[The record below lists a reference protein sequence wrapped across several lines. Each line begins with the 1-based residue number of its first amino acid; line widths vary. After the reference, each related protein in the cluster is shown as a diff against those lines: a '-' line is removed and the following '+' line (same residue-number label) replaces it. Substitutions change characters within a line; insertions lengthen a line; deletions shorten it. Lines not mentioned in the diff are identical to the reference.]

1 MTGSIS
7 LPSSDGNNRG
17 GIKQSWNQARLWFDK
32 NWNGEEETTPLL
44 YNERGTAEDRNQ
56 QARRKRTAFRLIVTA
71 VALAVVLAL
80 FGVSFGLWHSKR
92 HTQKPDPS
100 SPGLT
105 QAEKIMLNSPSRDNL
120 RNYLKTYTLEAHLAG
135 TPNDKKQAEWTKNQF
150 ESFGLETKI
159 DTYWPLLNY
168 PISHRLALVSGPKH
182 LRFEAKLTEDPVDED
197 ETSRDPNV
205 VPLFHGYSKNGTVQ
219 GRIVYANYGRLQDF
233 QFLKDQGI
241 DLNGTIALMRY
252 GGNFRGLKVRAAE
265 TFGCAGALI
274 YSDPIDDGPLNK
286 DNSSNPAESYPNGP
300 WRSKSSAQRGSV
312 QYFSVIAGDPLTPG
326 YPATEN
332 ATRIKYE
339 DSPGV
344 PKIPSLPLSWE
355 DALPILKAT
364 QGLGVRGKSDWAGG
378 LEEVDYFSG
387 PTEGEA
393 VLVNHI
399 ENKITPIWNVIA
411 RIEGAQEPDKA
422 IILGNH
428 RDAWV
433 YGGVDPS
440 SGSASLME
448 LARIFGELLK
458 TGWRP
463 RRTIILASWDAEEY
477 GLVGSTEW
485 VEDNAEWLDKEAAV
499 YVNVDTAVSGSH
511 FGVQASPSLNR
522 LLYEVTAEIHDPRTG
537 KSVFDA
543 WRADQKLVDNEK
555 PMVYRLGSGSD
566 FAPFIDHAGIASMN
580 FAFRGDYG
588 VYHSNYDSFRWM
600 EKFGDP
606 GFFYHQALVKLWG
619 LLALRLSDS
628 PVLPLYLNDYSAEIQ
643 KYVVE
648 ITDLAAPQTF
658 PELEVAVNKLQSIT
672 GDFEE
677 HRQSVE
683 KLISTY
689 ESLDDIPP
697 KLANNL
703 KKVNDRL
710 AFFERGFID
719 PKGNIDR
726 DFFKHVI
733 FAPGLW
739 QGYAAQIFPAI
750 ADGVENNNPK
760 QVRQAGKR
768 AAWAIEQTRKS
779 LYEN

>member
-1 MTGSIS
+1 MTGANS
-7 LPSSDGNNRG
+7 LPPGDGSHG
-17 GIKQSWNQARLWFDK
+17 DSIKHSWNQARIWFEK
-32 NWNGEEETTPLL
+32 QWNGQDETTPLL
-44 YNERGTAEDRNQ
+44 YNERDTNADHRQ
-56 QARRKRTAFRLIVTA
+56 QARRKKTAFRLLVTNIA
-71 VALAVVLAL
+71 LMIALALL
-80 FGVSFGLWHSKR
+80 GVSFGFWYSKR
-92 HTQKPDPS
+92 SAQKPVTS
-100 SPGLT
+100 S
-105 QAEKIMLNSPSRDNL
+105 QAEKILLDSPSRDNL
-120 RNYLKTYTLEAHLAG
+120 RNYLKIYTSEAHLAG
-135 TPNDKKQAEWTKNQF
+135 TPNDKKQAEWTRNQF
-150 ESFGLETKI
+150 ESFGLKANI
-159 DTYWPLLNY
+159 NTYWPLLNY
-168 PISHRLALVSGPKH
+168 PINHRLALVSGPKH
-182 LRFEAKLTEDPVDED
+182 LRFEAKLTEDPVEDD

-241 DLNGTIALMRY
+241 ELNGTIALMRY

-265 TFGCAGALI
+265 IFGCAGALI

-286 DNSSNPAESYPNGP
+286 DNSSNPAESYPDGP

-364 QGLGVRGKSDWAGG
+364 QGLGVRGKEDWAGG
-378 LEEVDYFSG
+378 LDEVHYFSG

-393 VLVNHI
+393 ILVNHI

-411 RIEGAQEPDKA
+411 RIEGAQEPEKA

-522 LLYEVTAEIHDPRTG
+522 ILYEVTSEIHDPRTG

-543 WRADQKLVDNEK
+543 WSADEKLVGHEH
-555 PMVYRLGSGSD
+555 PEVYRLGSGSD
-566 FAPFIDHAGIASMN
+566 FAPFLDHAGIASVN

-600 EKFGDP
+600 EKYGDP
-606 GFFYHQALVKLWG
+606 GFYYHQALVKLWG

-628 PVLPLYLNDYSAEIQ
+628 PVLPLYLNDYSAEIA
-643 KYVVE
+643 KYTAE

-658 PELEVAVNKLQSIT
+658 PELKVAVNNLQSVT

-677 HRQSVE
+677 YRQGIE
-683 KLISTY
+683 KLISQY
-689 ESLDDIPP
+689 ESLDDIPL
-697 KLANNL
+697 KLSKDM
-703 KKVNDRL
+703 KKVNDHL

-719 PKGNIDR
+719 PKGNKDR

-750 ADGVENNNPK
+750 ADGIENNNRK
-760 QVRQAGKR
+760 QARQAGKR
-768 AAWAIEQTRKS
+768 AAWAIEQTAS
-779 LYEN
+779 SFNGYQQSQ

>member
-1 MTGSIS
+1 MTGAIS
-7 LPSSDGNNRG
+7 LPLDDGSHG
-17 GIKQSWNQARLWFDK
+17 GSIKQSWNQARLWFDK
-32 NWNGEEETTPLL
+32 QWNGEDETTPLL
-44 YNERGTAEDRNQ
+44 YNERGTAADQNQ
-56 QARRKRTAFRLIVTA
+56 QARRKKTTFRLLVTGI
-71 VALAVVLAL
+71 ALVLAL
-80 FGVSFGLWHSKR
+80 ALLGVSFGFWYTKR
-92 HTQKPDPS
+92 HAQEP
-100 SPGLT
+100 
-105 QAEKIMLNSPSRDNL
+105 
-120 RNYLKTYTLEAHLAG
+120 
-135 TPNDKKQAEWTKNQF
+135 
-150 ESFGLETKI
+150 
-159 DTYWPLLNY
+159 
-168 PISHRLALVSGPKH
+168 
-182 LRFEAKLTEDPVDED
+182 AKLTEDPVEDD
-197 ETSRDPNV
+197 ETSRDPSV

-252 GGNFRGLKVRAAE
+252 GGNFRGLKVKAAE

-286 DNSSNPAESYPNGP
+286 DNSSNPVESYPDGP

-312 QYFSVIAGDPLTPG
+312 QYFSIIAGDPLTPG

-339 DSPGV
+339 DSPG
-344 PKIPSLPLSWE
+344 
-355 DALPILKAT
+355 
-364 QGLGVRGKSDWAGG
+364 
-378 LEEVDYFSG
+378 
-387 PTEGEA
+387 
-393 VLVNHI
+393 
-399 ENKITPIWNVIA
+399 
-411 RIEGAQEPDKA
+411 A

-433 YGGVDPS
+433 YGAVDPS
-440 SGSASLME
+440 SGSASLLE

-463 RRTIILASWDAEEY
+463 RRTIVLASWDAEEY

-522 LLYEVTAEIHDPRTG
+522 ILYEVTSEIHDPRTG

-543 WRADQKLVDNEK
+543 WSADEKLVGHEH
-555 PMVYRLGSGSD
+555 PEVYRLGSGSD
-566 FAPFIDHAGIASMN
+566 FAPFLDHAGIASVN

-600 EKFGDP
+600 EKYGDP
-606 GFFYHQALVKLWG
+606 GFYYHQALVKLWG

-628 PVLPLYLNDYSAEIQ
+628 PILPLYLNDYSAEIV
-643 KYVVE
+643 KYAAE

-658 PELEVAVNKLQSIT
+658 PELEVAVNKLQNIT

-677 HRQSVE
+677 HRQGLE
-683 KLISTY
+683 KRISQY
-689 ESLDDIPP
+689 KSLDDIPLQ
-697 KLANNL
+697 LAKDL
-703 KKVNDRL
+703 KKVNDHL

-719 PKGNIDR
+719 PKGNKDR

-750 ADGVENNNPK
+750 ADGIENSNRK
-760 QVRQAGKR
+760 QARHAGKR
-768 AAWAIEQTRKS
+768 AAWAIEKTVG
-779 LYEN
+779 LFTGY